1 MSSDIPV
8 YNQACLAT
16 DSSSTA
22 PSFYLVGSNLPG
34 SLEVNYINNPDATT
48 YTQVA
53 NKSDQS
59 SWTPTAAKLG
69 IKIVQFGSGTTY
81 MALAQTSN
89 IVSSANS
96 FRDSGFISP
105 KLFSWSGK
113 AQDFDMFTV
122 VTNETV
128 TNAPKPGMWG
138 NVMMN
143 FQVAGT
149 SLLSYDMTH
158 DPVAVDNALLAV
170 GTYGDSFGSISH
182 GYTIVFDKAGKGQ
195 IFTATGN
202 LLATVTNNIPALTLG
217 IPESVKMSE
226 ISLTVDAIPITMG
239 TTAYILDKADNGTTV
254 IYSINPSTSTTLNRV
269 YNTGDSLQ
277 FTNNMAAAALNNQL
291 LTYSVNRNV
300 ASFNVFD
307 VATSSWSGAGLVS
320 APVSGPTS
328 SPTAA
333 TSSPTSMGAIA
344 ASAVGGLFL
353 IAIAVLLFVRCRRRR
368 QRQNRQK
375 CMERTD
381 FAHLQ
386 GPEANMYN
394 GGAAPQRHAQYDIQG
409 YIQYEQ
415 GYVPYDPQEYQHLPQ
430 NQHPSSPFIPP
441 PPFNQ
446 GGVDDLPSCK
456 VPQPISTG
464 SSSVD
469 SSLVRDSSYISPT
482 SYRES
487 FSFAP
492 KSIDSA
498 LAISE
503 SEGRSSF
510 GQIPQYVPSVVG
522 GAGSEVRSPQMVPST
537 SSRH

>member
-53 NKSDQS
+53 S
-59 SWTPTAAKLG
+59 
-69 IKIVQFGSGTTY
+69 
-81 MALAQTSN
+81 
-89 IVSSANS
+89 
-96 FRDSGFISP
+96 FISP

-122 VTNETV
+122 VTNDTV
-128 TNAPKPGMWG
+128 ANAPKPGMWG

-158 DPVAVDNALLAV
+158 NPVAVDNALLAV

-182 GYTIVFDKAGKGQ
+182 GYTIVFDKVGKGQ
-195 IFTATGN
+195 IFAATGN
-202 LLATVTNNIPALTLG
+202 LLATVTNNISALTLG
-217 IPESVKMSE
+217 IPESVNMNG

-254 IYSINPSTSTTLNRV
+254 VYSINPTTSTTLNRL

-291 LTYSVNRNV
+291 LTYSVNKNV

-307 VATSSWSGAGLVS
+307 VTTSSWSGAGLVP

-328 SPTAA
+328 NPTSS
-333 TSSPTSMGAIA
+333 TSSPTSMGAIVGG
-344 ASAVGGLFL
+344 AVSGLFL
-353 IAIAVLLFVRCRRRR
+353 IAIVVLFFVRNRRRR
-368 QRQNRQK
+368 QRKNRQK
-375 CMERTD
+375 IMEGTN

-394 GGAAPQRHAQYDIQG
+394 GGATPQRHAQYDIQG

-415 GYVPYDPQEYQHLPQ
+415 GYVPYDQQEYQHQPQ

-446 GGVDDLPSCK
+446 GGVDDLSSYK
-456 VPQPISTG
+456 VPQPISAEP
-464 SSSVD
+464 SSVD
-469 SSLVRDSSYISPT
+469 SPLVRDSSYISPT

-487 FSFAP
+487 FSFEP
-492 KSIDSA
+492 KSIDSV
-498 LAISE
+498 LAISK
-503 SEGRSSF
+503 SEERSSF
-510 GQIPQYVPSVVG
+510 GQSPQYVPSAVG

-537 SSRH
+537 SNGH